1 VTKNKKKSRS
11 VNKGAP
17 SGFVISLLVHAAA
30 FLVAGIFVVF
40 TVVQKEEK
48 KFVPPKP
55 VDRPK
60 MKLKKPKVKVKKN
73 SKPKVTTRIVT
84 KVQKATMPDIQLPEM
99 SGLGEGLGVDLGF
112 DMVPELGEISV
123 FGGGQSIGN
132 DFEGRCYFFK
142 YDRRG
147 GDSVMDS
154 DKFIYLLR
162 EFCANGWRESRLSR
176 YYRTP
181 DKLYTRSIMVPP
193 VNSTMAA
200 DVFGQPDMESY
211 WFFAK
216 YKGQL
221 VYPEDIRFRF
231 WGAGDAFLVV
241 NVDGENV
248 LINGVRQRLEVLDF
262 WQSTHADNDKY
273 FLANK
278 PLRIGDW
285 IDLKAGEPLEMQVLF
300 GEYAGGSMTGMLL
313 VEVDGVE
320 YPQTR
325 QGGPLLP
332 AFKTEEFTRDQLE
345 EIRKYL
351 PEGECSLT
359 NGPVFRD
366 YFSSGKSSGESI
378 RKVAEKES
386 VPEIE
391 PSIIEDKMRLWSLTN
406 GKTLEAEYVT
416 LMGGK
421 AILKTK
427 RGKQVKLTENE
438 ISEADLEYIELK
450 SPPKLDLNFS
460 KTSKQRIYPDIL
472 WVGDDGIPSVLLYD
486 FKVTIKQKSTHLY
499 PHELK
504 AEYFAIG
511 KEIDGDKRILLDY
524 QKESILLSKGSRSMV
539 EMTGNTVELEDY
551 FIQGFHRG
559 EKYKGFLVVVTDSLG
574 KIIQYKA
581 SSENLFEN
589 LENLRRIPVGKYFD
603 KDCNRCQPTR
613 LKSIY

>member
-1 VTKNKKKSRS
+1 MKRIRKDKGV
-11 VNKGAP
+11 VKGAP
-17 SGFVISLLVHAAA
+17 SGFVVSLAIHAAV
-30 FLVAGIFVVF
+30 FLLAGMLVVF
-40 TVVQKEEK
+40 NVVTKEEK

-60 MKLKKPKVKVKKN
+60 MKLKKPKVKMKK
-73 SKPKVTTRIVT
+73 SAKPKSTTRIVT
-84 KVQKATMPDIQLPEM
+84 KVQKANMPDIQLPEM
-99 SGLGEGLGVDLGF
+99 SGMGDGLAGGLAGF
-112 DMVPELGEISV
+112 DIVPDMTELSV

-142 YDRRG
+142 YDRQG

-162 EFCANGWRESRLSR
+162 EFCAKGWRESRLNR

-262 WQSTHADNDKY
+262 WQSTDADNDKY

-285 IDLKAGEPLEMQVLF
+285 IELKAGEPLDLQVLF

-313 VEVDGVE
+313 VEVDGAD

-345 EIRKYL
+345 MIRKYL

-366 YFSSGKSSGESI
+366 YFASAKGSADVI
-378 RKVAEKES
+378 EKES
-386 VPEIE
+386 VTEPEPRMPE
-391 PSIIEDKMRLWSLTN
+391 NKMRVWSLTN
-406 GKTLEAEYVT
+406 GKTVEAEYVT
-416 LMGGK
+416 LIGGK
-421 AILKTK
+421 VVLKTK
-427 RGKQVKLTENE
+427 RGKQVKLPGNE
-438 ISEADLEYIELK
+438 FSEADLKYIDLNT
-450 SPPKLDLNFS
+450 PPELDLNFA

-472 WVGDDGIPSVLLYD
+472 WVGDEGIPGVLSYD
-486 FKVTIKQKSTHLY
+486 FKLMIKQKSSRLY
-499 PHELK
+499 SHELK

-524 QKESILLSKGSRSMV
+524 QQKSIHLTEGSRSMV

-559 EKYKGFLVVVTDSLG
+559 EKYKGFLGVVTDSRG
-574 KIIQYKA
+574 KIIAYKT

-589 LENLRRIPVGKYFD
+589 LDNLRRVPLGKYFD
-603 KDCNRCQPTR
+603 DDGNRCQPTR